1 MTTRTASAAQ
11 AHAVAKGLRVGT
23 WCVTSTFSMGTGQ
36 SCSAGDV
43 IQMIKVPANASVVF
57 VGLRTT
63 YAQSVVTVG
72 DGLSDA
78 RYIGAM
84 STSAAHAASNFVSG
98 FPQTGASYTYST
110 DDTIDIAVSLTSIT
124 SILGAFY
131 LTAILTM
138 DPSNYS

>member
-11 AHAVAKGLRVGT
+11 ATAVPKGIRVGT
-23 WCVTSTFSMGTGQ
+23 WAVTSTFSMGAGQ
-36 SCSAGDV
+36 SISAGDV
-43 IQMIKVPANASVVF
+43 IQMIRVPANSSVVF

-63 YAQSVVTVG
+63 FAQAVVTVG

-78 RYIGAM
+78 RYIGAA
-84 STSAAHAASNFVSG
+84 STSVAHAVSNFTALV
-98 FPQTGASYTYST
+98 PQGGAPYTYSVE
-110 DDTIDIAVSLTSIT
+110 DTIDIAVSLTSVT

-138 DPSNYS
+138 DPTNY

>member
-1 MTTRTASAAQ
+1 
-11 AHAVAKGLRVGT
+11 
-23 WCVTSTFSMGTGQ
+23 MGAGQ
-36 SCSAGDV
+36 SISAGDV
-43 IQMIKVPANASVVF
+43 IQMIKVPANSSVVF

-78 RYIGAM
+78 RYIGAQ
-84 STSAAHAASNFVSG
+84 STSAAHASCSFLSG
-98 FPQTGASYTYST
+98 APQTGAAYTYST
-110 DDTIDIAVSLTSIT
+110 DDTIDIAISLTSIT

-138 DPSNYS
+138 DPANYS

>member
-11 AHAVAKGLRVGT
+11 AHAIAKGHRVGM
-23 WCVTSTFSMGTGQ
+23 WAVTSTYSMGAGQ
-36 SCSAGDV
+36 SVSATDV
-43 IQMIKVPANASVVF
+43 IQMIKVPQGASVVY

-63 YAQSVVTVG
+63 YAQAVVTVG

-78 RYIGAM
+78 RYIGAA
-84 STSAAHAASNFVSG
+84 STSAAHAIDNFTSG
-98 FPQTGASYTYST
+98 FPQGGAPYVYST
-110 DDTIDIAVSLTSIT
+110 DDTIDLAVSLTSIT

-138 DPSNYS
+138 DPTNYS